1 MMLTT
6 ISEILLRKSRPVYV
20 RFSRERG
27 SRFRMEKTDFEFFC
41 QSKASDV
48 QSTPV
53 AKDSV
58 AVHSKKTKQKESV
71 MPLFCKATS
80 AKISNHN
87 TTFKVRTPYMYG
99 HTGRGCVHELH
110 VNIRTRGC
118 ALGCIPRNVSRK
130 SKHKQ

>member
-1 MMLTT
+1 MLTT

-27 SRFRMEKTDFEFFC
+27 SRFRMEKTNFEFFC

-71 MPLFCKATS
+71 MPLF
-80 AKISNHN
+80 
-87 TTFKVRTPYMYG
+87 PYMYG